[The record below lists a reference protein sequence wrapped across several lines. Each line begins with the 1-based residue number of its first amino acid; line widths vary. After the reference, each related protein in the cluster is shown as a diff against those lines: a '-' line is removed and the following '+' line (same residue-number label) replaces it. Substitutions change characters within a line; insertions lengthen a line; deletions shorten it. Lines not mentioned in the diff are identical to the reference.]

1 MKSGIIQNS
10 ASHEIGLLPAF
21 TLVLWLGCLAVGLLD
36 VLLLRQ
42 SPAPPT
48 TQPQPTQAQL
58 LDVDITQD
66 ASLLEPM
73 PFSAPSPLPAFAA
86 PPPAVAFALPLDMP
100 PPQHSPS
107 IGATLPHDVQ
117 RLTFGQGEGRQPA
130 PEYPLEAVLARQE
143 GVVLVLF
150 TVDPDGRVTSAQA
163 IAPSPWPILNQAAVR
178 CVRDTWR
185 FPPGSARSYEVSIEF
200 RLNQP

>member
-1 MKSGIIQNS
+1 MNSRIIQNS

-21 TLVLWLGCLAVGLLD
+21 TLVLWLSCLVVGLLD
-36 VLLLRQ
+36 MLLLRQ
-42 SPAPPT
+42 TPAPPT

-66 ASLLEPM
+66 ASPPEAM
-73 PFSAPSPLPAFAA
+73 AFSAPAPLPAFAV
-86 PPPAVAFALPLDMP
+86 PSPAIAFALPLDA
-100 PPQHSPS
+100 PPQHPPP
-107 IGATLPHDVQ
+107 IGATVPHNVH
-117 RLTFGQGEGRQPA
+117 RLTFGEGEGRQPA

-150 TVDPDGRVTSAQA
+150 TVDPDGRVASAEA
-163 IAPSPWPILNQAAVR
+163 IAPSPWPILNQAAMR
-178 CVRDTWR
+178 CIRDLWR
-185 FPPGSARSYEVSIEF
+185 FPPGAARSYEVSIEF

>member
-1 MKSGIIQNS
+1 MSYRIIQNS

-36 VLLLRQ
+36 MLLLRQ

-66 ASLLEPM
+66 ASPPQAM
-73 PFSAPSPLPAFAA
+73 AFSAPSPLPAFAA
-86 PPPAVAFALPLDMP
+86 PAPAIAFALPLDAPPQRP
-100 PPQHSPS
+100 PP
-107 IGATLPHDVQ
+107 IGATVAHDVQ
-117 RLTFGQGEGRQPA
+117 RLTFGEGEGRQPA

-150 TVDPDGRVTSAQA
+150 TVDPDGRVTSAEA

-178 CVRDTWR
+178 CVRDQWR
-185 FPPGSARSYEVSIEF
+185 FPPGAGRSYEVSIEF
-200 RLNQP
+200 RLNHP